1 MKIIPFTLALL
12 ACGSML
18 QAQSVQNTQ
27 QNARNAQQTKERLTS
42 HLYYLASDEL
52 RGREA
57 GSADALKAAEY
68 IENQYKAIGLKPF
81 FEDYRHH
88 FQMGGDTYTNI
99 VAQIEGADPGLKD
112 EYIVLGAHYDH
123 LGVKRGKIYNG
134 ADDNASGSAALI
146 EVARELYGRRD
157 ELKRSVI
164 IAAFDAEELGLFG
177 SMALADVLKDSIGTD
192 RIKLMMSIDMVG
204 WYKASGKLVMEGAA
218 TIRDGKRLLDNEA
231 AKMSISV
238 EAKDFEKSAFTGTD
252 TQYFAEKGVPT
263 LAVTTGLK
271 SPYHKPGDDAE
282 LIDYDGLE
290 RVTEYVAAVGCA
302 AASDPDFAPS
312 GQIARK
318 HLDLLPTFEAGL
330 VLSIQR
336 SNLNFEKSS
345 LTTKNALGV
354 GIGPQFQVNFN
365 SLALNAKV
373 LYDFAQ
379 SRFPVDSDL
388 WGSRSKYRQQAV
400 TVPVMLISN
409 SVPKYSLRAFAGI
422 GGYYSYVFWH
432 NAAGKTL
439 SSRAVDVNRHQCGI
453 AYCIGMQAGPILLCL
468 EGRSQL
474 NSFFAGADFPEAAL
488 ETVSLTLGYDF

>member
-1 MKIIPFTLALL
+1 MKRIPFILALL
-12 ACGSML
+12 LCGAML
-18 QAQSVQNTQ
+18 PAQSVQN
-27 QNARNAQQTKERLTS
+27 AQQTIERLTS
-42 HLYYLASDEL
+42 HVYYLASDEL

-68 IENQYKAIGLKPF
+68 IEDQYKSIGLKPF
-81 FEDYRHH
+81 FEDYRHY
-88 FQMGGDTYTNI
+88 FQVDDKTYTNI
-99 VAQIEGADPGLKD
+99 VARIEGGDPELKD

-146 EVARELYGRRD
+146 EVARELYSRRD
-157 ELKRSVI
+157 SLKRSVI
-164 IAAFDAEELGLFG
+164 IAAFDAEEIGLFG
-177 SMALADVLKDSIGTD
+177 SMALAEVLQDSIGTD

-204 WYKASGKLVMEGAA
+204 WYTASGKLVLEGAA
-218 TIRDGKRLLDNEA
+218 TIRDGKRLLDDEA
-231 AKMSISV
+231 AKIAINV

-290 RVTEYVAAVGCA
+290 KVTEYVAAVGCA

-318 HLDLLPTFEAGL
+318 HLDLLPVFEAGL

-336 SNLNFEKSS
+336 SNLDFDKSA
-345 LTTKNALGV
+345 LATKNALGV
-354 GIGPQFQVNFN
+354 GVGPQFQFNFK
-365 SLALNAKV
+365 SLGLNAKV

-388 WGSRSKYRQQAV
+388 WGSSTKYRQQAV

-409 SVPKYSLRAFAGI
+409 TTPKYSLRAFIGI
-422 GGYYSYVFWH
+422 GGYYSYVFWN

-439 SSRAVDVNRHQCGI
+439 SSLPVEINRHQYGI
-453 AYCIGMQAGPILLCL
+453 AYSVGMQAGPILVSL
-468 EGRSQL
+468 EGRYQL
-474 NSFFAGADFPEAAL
+474 NSFFAGAGVPDAAM